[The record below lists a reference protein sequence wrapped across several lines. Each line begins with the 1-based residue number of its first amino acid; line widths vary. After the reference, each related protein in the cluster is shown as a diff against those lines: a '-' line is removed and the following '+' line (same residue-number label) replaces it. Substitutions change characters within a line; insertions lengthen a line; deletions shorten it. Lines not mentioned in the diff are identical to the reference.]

1 MANEEHLKILKQGVE
16 VWNKW
21 REDHPDVI
29 PDLTGANLQE
39 VNFLESD
46 LEGTSLRDTNLK
58 NANLEKVKSLL
69 SERLAGADLTGT
81 KLPTDIAKFDALETI
96 AELSKNA
103 RKIFLGMLA
112 GCFYSLL
119 TIVTTTDVRL
129 VTNST
134 SSPL

>member
-1 MANEEHLKILKQGVE
+1 MMANKEHLKILKQGVE

-46 LEGTSLRDTNLK
+46 LEGTSLRDANLK

-69 SERLAGADLTGT
+69 SEQLAGADLRVSRSSTVSCH
-81 KLPTDIAKFDALETI
+81 EQC
-96 AELSKNA
+96 
-103 RKIFLGMLA
+103 KIGEFCA
-112 GCFYSLL
+112 
-119 TIVTTTDVRL
+119 
-129 VTNST
+129 
-134 SSPL
+134 